1 MNLAGLELKVPPVI
15 VVAVC
20 GWLMWV
26 FAMLLPWFGGVL
38 PGRLAVLGLCVTAG
52 VAVALAGVVAFRRSR
67 TTVNPLRP
75 ETASVLVDTGVYR
88 YTRNPMY
95 LGMALA
101 LLGWGIYLS
110 NPAALCGLFAF
121 VAYMNRFQVGP
132 EERALKALFGQA
144 FADYQ
149 SRVPR
154 WI

>member
-1 MNLAGLELKVPPVI
+1 MNLSGLELKVPPVL
-15 VVAVC
+15 VVAVS

-26 FAMLLPWFGGVL
+26 SALLLPGFGRVL
-38 PGRLAVLGLCVTAG
+38 PGRLAVAGLFVAAG

-75 ETASVLVDTGVYR
+75 ETASSLVSNGIYR

-101 LLGWGIYLS
+101 LLGWGVFLS
-110 NPAALCGLFAF
+110 NPASLIGLFAF
-121 VAYMNRFQVGP
+121 VAYMNRVQIAP
-132 EERALKALFGQA
+132 EERALAARFGDDFSA
-144 FADYQ
+144 YVA
-149 SRVPR
+149 RVRR

>member
-1 MNLAGLELKVPPVI
+1 MNLSGLELKIPPVI
-15 VVAVC
+15 VVAIS

-26 FAMLLPWFGGVL
+26 FALLLPGFGRVL
-38 PGRLAVLGLCVTAG
+38 PGRLAVAGLLVAAG

-75 ETASVLVDTGVYR
+75 ETASSLVSSGIYR

-95 LGMALA
+95 LGMALV
-101 LLGWGIYLS
+101 LLGWGVWLS
-110 NPAALCGLFAF
+110 NPASLIGLFAF
-121 VAYMNRFQVGP
+121 VAYMNRFQIGP
-132 EERALKALFGQA
+132 EERALAALFGEA

-149 SRVPR
+149 ARVRR